1 MIPIRP
7 NTSEGNAMIQDP
19 PYSVPLRI
27 VRNKGTSFSITDAH
41 DRTLAYVHY
50 KALDDPLRGYGYAG
64 TDRPLPL
71 DEEGAV
77 RVAQAIARAL
87 S

>member
-1 MIPIRP
+1 
-7 NTSEGNAMIQDP
+7 MIQDP
-19 PYSVPLRI
+19 PYTVPLRI
-27 VRNKGTSFSITDAH
+27 VRDSAKSFSITDAH
-41 DRTLAYVHY
+41 DRKLAYVHY
-50 KALDDPLRGYGYAG
+50 QPVNDPLRGYGYAG
-64 TDRPLPL
+64 TGKALPL